1 MNESNAHISQIGILI
16 AEASRLMRR
25 DFNRRARDLGL
36 SSAQWAV
43 LSCLAREEGLSQV
56 ALADSLD
63 LQPISLARHI
73 DRLEARGCVV
83 RRPDPNDRR
92 VHRLFLTDEA
102 HPLLQE
108 LRTLG
113 QQTRNHA
120 LNGLSTEQ
128 QEALY
133 EALTRIRHNLSQC
146 GGESQETPQ

>member
-1 MNESNAHISQIGILI
+1 MTEFNAHISQIGILI
-16 AEASRLMRR
+16 AEASRLMRQ

-56 ALADSLD
+56 ALADSL
-63 LQPISLARHI
+63 
-73 DRLEARGCVV
+73 V

-113 QQTRNHA
+113 QQTRNHS